1 LILRSVR
8 RVGATSEAAGLTR
21 RRWSL
26 GGQNGQILGS
36 NFASDA
42 HGEPAGISILPKAS
56 VYILPVLT
64 GVARASQISR
74 MNPSSRTCSRRP
86 WSFLSARQSPKTDR
100 GLSARP
106 AAQCVLLIAPDA
118 SAPIGRGTLR
128 LHI

>member
-86 WSFLSARQSPKTDR
+86 WSFLSARQSPKNR
-100 GLSARP
+100 PWAIGSAGGAMRF
-106 AAQCVLLIAPDA
+106 AYCARRVGAD
-118 SAPIGRGTLR
+118 
-128 LHI
+128 